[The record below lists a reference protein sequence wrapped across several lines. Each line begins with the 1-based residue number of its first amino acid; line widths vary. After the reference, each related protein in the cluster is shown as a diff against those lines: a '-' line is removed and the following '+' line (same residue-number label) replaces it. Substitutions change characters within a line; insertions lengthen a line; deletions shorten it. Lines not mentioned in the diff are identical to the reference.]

1 MQKLQKKVSLCN
13 FVFSK
18 LLSYYEFVRLREKYD
33 KEDENEKKHKNS
45 KSMID
50 EGNMNNIYKNEA
62 FNHYSSFENNKI
74 SKNNDRIG
82 NNEVLKKGE
91 TFNKLNLGN
100 VFKDKSNDNG
110 DQGSFVN
117 NPNGNK
123 NMKSKYGKNNNNNKN
138 GANDTSDK
146 AVKHNN
152 KIKNS
157 NNNNES
163 DSNKDSYFN
172 LPNEQKVAEIS
183 STFINEEPININIQ
197 KERLISTESCLS
209 EKYESFMFIKL
220 NKSCNSEIIRSMI
233 DNMDLSNSANINII
247 SDICNYILSN
257 FMTSLIPTLK
267 NLLTN
272 KLLEKNCFIKKEI
285 KNTINILEKINNNVI
300 IPVNKQKTKVSSKS
314 IKNHKFDDDD
324 DDGGKFL
331 QDSEIMN
338 DDLIED
344 DNELNFDVMNEMWTK
359 QENSQKKKMIKY

>member
-1 MQKLQKKVSLCN
+1 M
-13 FVFSK
+13 
-18 LLSYYEFVRLREKYD
+18 
-33 KEDENEKKHKNS
+33 
-45 KSMID
+45 
-50 EGNMNNIYKNEA
+50 
-62 FNHYSSFENNKI
+62 
-74 SKNNDRIG
+74 
-82 NNEVLKKGE
+82 
-91 TFNKLNLGN
+91 GN

-123 NMKSKYGKNNNNNKN
+123 NMKSKYGKNNNNKN
-138 GANDTSDK
+138 GANMTSDK
-146 AVKHNN
+146 AIKQNN

-157 NNNNES
+157 NNNES

-172 LPNEQKVAEIS
+172 LPNEQKVADIS
-183 STFINEEPININIQ
+183 STFINEEPVNINIQ
-197 KERLISTESCLS
+197 KERLISSESCLS

-359 QENSQKKKMIKY
+359 QENSQKEKNDKILKENNNNNINNNRNEDNNNNNKNENKNKNDNKNKNETFLSNVVNQKNNLKSNINYLNKQKQIKKIKSNTKK